1 MIIISAVA
9 QFVVPQIMCFA
20 VVLRLV
26 YTKIKPAGQP
36 RDEPQG
42 AMVLGQVDL
51 PSQRMDEG
59 VQGRVDPEILA
70 TRRWGFWLCD

>member
-1 MIIISAVA
+1 MISAVA

-42 AMVLGQVDL
+42 AMVLGQVDP

-59 VQGRVDPEILA
+59 VPFD
-70 TRRWGFWLCD
+70 